1 MEHLSSQA
9 GKAHIH
15 RALHLIGGLDHLPCL
30 HIVCRTNH
38 GHAGDRPHQGKVLT
52 ALVGRAVLA
61 NADPGVG
68 STNLYIQM
76 GIADAVAHLLKG
88 TTGSEHGKAGR
99 KGYQPHGRQ
108 TGGHALQLVKI
119 IAVNG
124 DHIKAKGL
132 YFLINRLGAHHIF
145 AQTVDLQAVPVNDH
159 AQVIQVVLVGKHHGL
174 PNLALLDLTVA
185 QKGVHPNIILA
196 QELGALG
203 HTAGGADALT
213 QRAGAHIHAGH
224 RVHIGVTL

>member
-1 MEHLSSQA
+1 MENLSSQA

-15 RALHLIGGLDHLPCL
+15 RALHLIGGLYHLPSL

-38 GHAGDRPHQGKVLT
+38 GHAGDHPHQGKVLT

-76 GIADAVAHLLKG
+76 RIANAVAHLLKG

-108 TGGHALQLVKI
+108 TGGHA
-119 IAVNG
+119 
-124 DHIKAKGL
+124 
-132 YFLINRLGAHHIF
+132 HHIRLSN
-145 AQTVDLQAVPVNDH
+145 ATVKVAIRIGFLKNAGLGCAGQVGVQH
-159 AQVIQVVLVGKHHGL
+159 HQVI
-174 PNLALLDLTVA
+174 
-185 QKGVHPNIILA
+185 
-196 QELGALG
+196 GAACSQFL
-203 HTAGGADALT
+203 
-213 QRAGAHIHAGH
+213 
-224 RVHIGVTL
+224 